1 MFEVKGIAGR
11 HALSLHATELPMTAI
26 APAIPV
32 RYTVLKDKH
41 VEHGGFGGHLTR
53 LSMQGAEVRSAI
65 PVPPLSNVKLWILDP
80 EAAPGELYAK
90 VVERAAVEDG
100 FTIRFTSV
108 GAHVARYLERRT
120 ATGLPT

>member
-1 MFEVKGIAGR
+1 
-11 HALSLHATELPMTAI
+11 
-26 APAIPV
+26 
-32 RYTVLKDKH
+32 
-41 VEHGGFGGHLTR
+41 
-53 LSMQGAEVRSAI
+53 MQGAEVRSAI